1 VLAQDSRRR
10 LAPFAKAAVWQGRPQ
25 RRPSDRAR
33 SPSQHF
39 REHPRRKLL
48 RTHPDRCDG
57 DAKAERGAGDGAR
70 RRARADA
77 RLDGHD
83 LGPAVPARGP
93 AALARRGGTAADQ
106 IVLRK
111 IGEALRRAPAREIGR
126 GGDEET
132 PRAFELARHEARIRL
147 LADPQRKLG
156 AFGDEIFVAIRHH
169 QIDRQL
175 WMPIEKGGEK
185 RRDPPR
191 AICRR
196 QRDAQGP
203 RNPLSAARRVLGVL
217 DGGERVSS
225 PCEQRFAGVCGGEL
239 PRRPRDELDPSR
251 SSSAATAREAE
262 GWVRPNSRAALEKLP
277 VSTVRTKRASCWS
290 RSFIR
295 MPHLS
300 YTNHSAD
307 GHVCMTYLSV
317 NRQSLR

>member
-1 VLAQDSRRR
+1 MATISVRPFRRAAQ
-10 LAPFAKAAVWQGRPQ
+10 L
-25 RRPSDRAR
+25 R
-33 SPSQHF
+33 SP
-39 REHPRRKLL
+39 
-48 RTHPDRCDG
+48 
-57 DAKAERGAGDGAR
+57 GAA
-70 RRARADA
+70 
-77 RLDGHD
+77 
-83 LGPAVPARGP
+83 GPPPIRSCSA
-93 AALARRGGTAADQ
+93 
-106 IVLRK
+106 K

-191 AICRR
+191 AIGRR

-203 RNPLSAARRVLGVL
+203 RNPLSAAGRVLGIL

-239 PRRPRDELDPSR
+239 PRRPRDELDPQ
-251 SSSAATAREAE
+251 
-262 GWVRPNSRAALEKLP
+262 PFL
-277 VSTVRTKRASCWS
+277 
-290 RSFIR
+290 
-295 MPHLS
+295 
-300 YTNHSAD
+300 
-307 GHVCMTYLSV
+307 
-317 NRQSLR
+317 